1 MPVGALESAG
11 HSTRI
16 GANGQLH
23 CTVDTLGI
31 LADGVLAATRKNAA
45 WARWLEPRTLR

>member
-1 MPVGALESAG
+1 MPVGVLESAVA
-11 HSTRI
+11 STRI

-31 LADGVLAATRKNAA
+31 LAEHALAATRKNAA
-45 WARWLEPRTLR
+45 CARVA